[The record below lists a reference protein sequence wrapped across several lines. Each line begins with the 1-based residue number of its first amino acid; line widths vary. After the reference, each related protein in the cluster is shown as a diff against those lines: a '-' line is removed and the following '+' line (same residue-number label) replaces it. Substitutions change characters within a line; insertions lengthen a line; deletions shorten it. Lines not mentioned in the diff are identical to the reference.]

1 MKFGDHV
8 ELTDWNGQCLLTV
21 CDVELH
27 DFLDD
32 FFTGHGIEIQVVL
45 SPNDPGRCQLLFP
58 PTTSK
63 EAVHRLL
70 AKVGPEEIDRIVR
83 INNGGSGVPGGAN

>member
-8 ELTDWNGQCLLTV
+8 EMTDWNGQCLLTV

-32 FFTGHGIEIQVVL
+32 FFTDRGIEIQVVL
-45 SPNDPGRCQLLFP
+45 PPNDPGKYQLLFP
-58 PTTSK
+58 PATST
-63 EAVHRLL
+63 ATVHRLL
-70 AKVGPEEIDRIVR
+70 AKIGPEEIDRIVR
-83 INNGGSGVPGGAN
+83 INNGGSRVPGGA

>member
-1 MKFGDHV
+1 MKFSDHV

-21 CDVELH
+21 SDAELH

-32 FFTGHGIEIQVVL
+32 FFTGYGIEIQVVL
-45 SPNDPGRCQLLFP
+45 PSNNPGEYQLLFP

-63 EAVHRLL
+63 ATVHRLL
-70 AKVGPEEIDRIVR
+70 VQVGPEEIDRIVR
-83 INNGGSGVPGGAN
+83 LNNDGSGVPGGA